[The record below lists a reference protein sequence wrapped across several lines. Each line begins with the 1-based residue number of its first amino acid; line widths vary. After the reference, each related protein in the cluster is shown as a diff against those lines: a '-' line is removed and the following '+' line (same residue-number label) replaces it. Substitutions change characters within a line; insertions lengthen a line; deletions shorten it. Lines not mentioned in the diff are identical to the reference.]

1 VSSLETNGARIDYL
15 EEGSGAPL
23 VVVHGS
29 WGDRQIWELVRPG
42 LARSFRTI
50 AYSRR
55 GHGESSG
62 GGSLDDDV
70 HDLAALIEHLD
81 AAPAHLAGNSLGAT
95 ICLRLLASRP
105 ELVASVSAH
114 EPPLFG
120 LLAGD
125 PTWEPALE
133 ELQRRVGAVLE
144 LIAQDRT
151 HEAAERFVEDVALGP
166 GAWAE
171 LPPQER
177 QRFIRHA
184 ATFAEENADPS
195 MYGIELAALEG
206 VTTPVLLTGAAASP
220 ALFEPA
226 LERLAATFPRA
237 ERHRFP
243 DAGHLPHVTHPDEYL
258 HAVTDFASRIARH
271 HATAVPTAVA
281 P

>member
-1 VSSLETNGARIDYL
+1 MPALTTDGATIDYAGG
-15 EEGSGAPL
+15 GSGAAL
-23 VVVHGS
+23 LLVHGS
-29 WGDRQIWELVRPG
+29 WGDRRIWELVRPG
-42 LARSFRTI
+42 LERSFRTI
-50 AYSRR
+50 AYNRR
-55 GHGESSG
+55 GHGLSRG

-81 AAPAHLAGNSLGAT
+81 AAPVHLAGNSLGAT

-105 ELVASVSAH
+105 DLVASVSVH

-125 PTWEPALE
+125 TTWEPALE
-133 ELQRRVGAVLE
+133 ELQRRVGAVLD

-151 HEAAERFVEDVALGP
+151 PEAAERFVEDVALGP
-166 GAWAE
+166 GAWRQ
-171 LPPQER
+171 LPPEER

-195 MYGIELAALEG
+195 MYEIELASLEG
-206 VTTPVLLTGAAASP
+206 ETTPVLLTGAAASP
-220 ALFEPA
+220 ALFEPV
-226 LERLAATFPRA
+226 LERLAATLPRA

-243 DAGHLPHVTHPDEYL
+243 DAGHLPHITHPDEYL
-258 HAVTDFASRIARH
+258 DTVTDFASRIARH
-271 HATAVPTAVA
+271 HTAAAPTAA

>member
-1 VSSLETNGARIDYL
+1 MSAFRTAGATIDYRQ
-15 EEGSGAPL
+15 EGSGAPL
-23 VVVHGS
+23 LLVHGS
-29 WGDRQIWELVRPG
+29 WGDREIWELVRPG

-55 GHGESSG
+55 GHGLSRG

-81 AAPAHLAGNSLGAT
+81 AVPTHLVGNSLGAT

-105 ELVASVSAH
+105 DLVASVSAH
-114 EPPLFG
+114 EPPVFG

-151 HEAAERFVEDVALGP
+151 PEGAERFVEDVALGP
-166 GAWAE
+166 GAWAQ
-171 LPPQER
+171 LPPEER

-195 MYGIELAALEG
+195 MYGIELAALRR
-206 VTTPVLLTGAAASP
+206 VTTPVLLTGGAASP
-220 ALFEPA
+220 ALFEPV
-226 LERLAATFPRA
+226 LERLVATLPRA

-243 DAGHLPHVTHPDEYL
+243 QAGHLPHVTHPDEYL
-258 HAVTDFASRIARH
+258 DAVTDFAAGITRH
-271 HATAVPTAVA
+271 HTAAVP
-281 P
+281 